1 MTTQAL
7 SAFLDELE
15 QSAHAASVAEENYR
29 REAAA
34 RIRELENE
42 RAFGFR
48 RLTLMRTV
56 ADAIRDC
63 ETEDDAVVK
72 GSAAFLREVGW
83 STESETQQ
91 EALEQFQPVIRACWR
106 AAQAEAA
113 ETRMPARA
121 RGDHPEA
128 ARVRGVVRGEPKRAI
143 PQHHGAGN
151 RGVAA
156 CRNLLAARSST
167 TFCSTTGWCANIA
180 APRASLR

>member
-15 QSAHAASVAEENYR
+15 QSAHAASVAEEDYR

-34 RIRELENE
+34 RIRELENQ

-56 ADAIRDC
+56 VDAIRDC
-63 ETEDDAVVK
+63 ETEDDAIVK

-91 EALEQFQPVIRACWR
+91 EALEQFQPVIRACWQ
-106 AAQAEAA
+106 AAQAEGEA
-113 ETRMPARA
+113 EKPEIGGQLDSFERWFGKARNGPFLSVLE
-121 RGDHPEA
+121 REIVELPLVE
-128 ARVRGVVRGEPKRAI
+128 I
-143 PQHHGAGN
+143 
-151 RGVAA
+151 
-156 CRNLLAARSST
+156 C
-167 TFCSTTGWCANIA
+167 
-180 APRASLR
+180 